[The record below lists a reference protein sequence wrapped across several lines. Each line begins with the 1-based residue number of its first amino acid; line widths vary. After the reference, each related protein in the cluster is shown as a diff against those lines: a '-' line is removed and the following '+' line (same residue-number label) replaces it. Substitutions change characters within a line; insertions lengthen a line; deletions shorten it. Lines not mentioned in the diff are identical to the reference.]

1 MAIKKNKIEVADDNE
16 ALLTQKKELE
26 QCETDLKHANKTIE
40 QHNSIRKEQVEQL
53 KAAKREIEKAT
64 KIQKIYERGL
74 REMMYIISHKIR
86 QPIAK
91 IMGLSLLLEDGIE
104 NPEDLHQIVTYMKE
118 SSKLLDVF
126 TKELTA
132 FVHQQENIKKK

>member
-1 MAIKKNKIEVADDNE
+1 MTDNKNKIEVADDNVV
-16 ALLTQKKELE
+16 LLTPNKKLE
-26 QCETDLKHANKTIE
+26 QCETDLELAKKSIKAQNANK
-40 QHNSIRKEQVEQL
+40 KEIAKQL
-53 KAAKREIEKAT
+53 KLAQKEIAKAS

-74 REMMYIISHKIR
+74 REMMFIISHKIR

-104 NPEDLHQIVTYMKE
+104 NPEDVHQIVTYMKE

-126 TKELTA
+126 TRELTA
-132 FVHQQENIKKK
+132 FVHQQENIEKE

>member
-1 MAIKKNKIEVADDNE
+1 MADKKNKIEVADDNA
-16 ALLTQKKELE
+16 ALFAHKKELA
-26 QCETDLKHANKTIE
+26 QCETDLVQAKKTITA
-40 QHNSIRKEQVEQL
+40 HDATKKEIAKEL
-53 KAAKREIEKAT
+53 KQAQKEIEKAA

-74 REMMYIISHKIR
+74 REMMFIISHKIR

-104 NPEDLHQIVTYMKE
+104 NSEDVQQIVVYMKE

-126 TKELTA
+126 TRELTA
-132 FVHQQENIKKK
+132 FVHQQENIKKG